1 MSDISVS
8 TKNIGGT
15 EKIEVKISTGK
26 VNIVKGS
33 SSSGK
38 SSLMRGIHLGL
49 VGNPYEPDYQE
60 EAERLHLDDTKTD
73 QAILKRG
80 SSEGSVNIN
89 LDGKEIGATISRS
102 GAIKGKNSNEKA
114 VLTTMLASLPP
125 TAIHEKV
132 MNPSLEKPNDFS
144 WIVDKLS
151 DAGKYNNW
159 HQVLYSLQQE
169 LH

>member
-15 EKIEVKISTGK
+15 EKFDVKISTGK

-49 VGNPYEPDYQE
+49 VGNPNQNQYRE
-60 EAERLHLDDTKTD
+60 EAEKLHLDDTKTD

-80 SSEGSVNIN
+80 SSEGSVVVQTIILLIFCKFVFAGSSIVNNISN
-89 LDGKEIGATISRS
+89 LPYKIIEH
-102 GAIKGKNSNEKA
+102 N
-114 VLTTMLASLPP
+114 
-125 TAIHEKV
+125 
-132 MNPSLEKPNDFS
+132 
-144 WIVDKLS
+144 KL
-151 DAGKYNNW
+151 
-159 HQVLYSLQQE
+159 V
-169 LH
+169 